1 MQIKCKPIANWNN
14 GDNADDDDEADA
26 VGGDDVI
33 DLTLSDASPPT
44 QNMVLPP
51 SLNIQVKI

>member
-26 VGGDDVI
+26 VGGDD
-33 DLTLSDASPPT
+33 DNDSLSA
-44 QNMVLPP
+44 LRC
-51 SLNIQVKI
+51 